1 MPAVAVAVK
10 PANDTNS
17 TAGLLHRLSLEQY
30 HGMIEKG
37 VLTENDSVELIEGLL
52 VAKMTHLPIHDGIV
66 SVLARELRALLPAKW
81 ALRVQSA
88 VTLDDSEP
96 EPDIALVLAPEERYF
111 AAHPKPADI
120 GIVVEVADSS
130 LAYDRTDKQRIYAR
144 NKIASYWIVNVAD
157 RTVEEHR
164 DPRAGRKPG
173 YATRNVH
180 ELDATIDVVV
190 GSKKCG
196 ALEVRKL
203 FP

>member
-1 MPAVAVAVK
+1 MPAIVAKSPV
-10 PANDTNS
+10 NEDRS
-17 TAGLLHRLSLEQY
+17 TAGKLHRLSLDQY
-30 HGMIEKG
+30 HSMIEKG

-96 EPDIALVLAPEERYF
+96 EPDIAVVLAPEERYF
-111 AAHPKPADI
+111 AEHPGPRDI

-130 LAYDRTDKQRIYAR
+130 LAYDRTDKLRIYAR
-144 NKIASYWIVNVAD
+144 NKITSYWIVNVAD
-157 RTVEEHR
+157 RSIEEHR

-173 YATRNVH
+173 YATRHVYPF
-180 ELDATIDVVV
+180 DATIDVVV
-190 GSKKCG
+190 GAKKCG